1 MSLPGPVPTP
11 VVFDVNVLV
20 RAIAVGES
28 PFRSWPSP
36 PPTSANASADCLGV
50 INDAAEF
57 ALWLSPH
64 ILYNTG
70 RVLAEVL
77 KMPEDEIDEYLSI
90 LVEMAEASG
99 GGVLDP
105 PQKVADCQDWEDNLV
120 LDLALAIGAF
130 IVVSADADLT
140 SMSPW
145 RGRPLIE
152 PSQFASLVDAS
163 RRSRRRKRR

>member
-1 MSLPGPVPTP
+1 VSLPGPVPIP

-36 PPTSANASADCLGV
+36 PPTSGNPSADCLGV

-64 ILYNTG
+64 VLSNTG
-70 RVLAEVL
+70 RVLADVIGT
-77 KMPEDEIDEYLSI
+77 PDDEIDEYVEI
-90 LVEMAEASG
+90 LIEMADASG

-105 PQKVADCQDWEDNLV
+105 PQVVSDCKDWEDNRV
-120 LDLALAIGAF
+120 LDLAAAIGAF
-130 IVVSADADLT
+130 MVVSADVDLT

-145 RGRPLIE
+145 RGRPIIE
-152 PSQFASLVDAS
+152 PREFASLVDAS
-163 RRSRRRKRR
+163 RRARRRRR